1 VTRESRE
8 DRDALEEECGRLR
21 WFGSCAWV
29 PVSLILVRYRGRAAP
44 MLGCVRAVHCSF
56 GGDVICMIND
66 MLR

>member
-29 PVSLILVRYRGRAAP
+29 PVSLILVTVAARRRCLGACVQCTAALGG
-44 MLGCVRAVHCSF
+44 MLYA
-56 GGDVICMIND
+56 
-66 MLR
+66 